1 MVVSVDIG
9 YAFRI
14 PILYIVY
21 HTTSTSYQRERF
33 RMSYFFGFLA
43 MICLIGAVTL
53 LLTND

>member
-21 HTTSTSYQRERF
+21 HTAITSYQRERF

>member
-1 MVVSVDIG
+1 MVVSVDISDT
-9 YAFRI
+9 FRI

-21 HTTSTSYQRERF
+21 HTAITSYQRERL

-43 MICLIGAVTL
+43 LICLIGAVTL

>member
-9 YAFRI
+9 YAI
-14 PILYIVY
+14 CIVICHTLYNTAI
-21 HTTSTSYQRERF
+21 TSYQRERF

-43 MICLIGAVTL
+43 MICLIGAITL